1 MSGTRM
7 TTLLIFIFILCP
19 LIHIFTSLSFLEHNS
34 IMILGRI
41 IEQSTWSVAY
51 KNDNSAYL
59 HVLIM
64 SPDPYSSF
72 IFVSGA

>member
-19 LIHIFTSLSFLEHNS
+19 LIHILPSVSFLEHNS

-41 IEQSTWSVAY
+41 IEQVNMECY
-51 KNDNSAYL
+51 
-59 HVLIM
+59 VQ
-64 SPDPYSSF
+64 
-72 IFVSGA
+72 G